1 MGRAIVRTRT
11 MYTGLAAFA
20 MAVSGAAGI
29 LAVAG
34 LLLAQAGSAGAAAL
48 CAAVFFVPG
57 LAFYHYAR
65 KLQLRNAALVHVAG
79 LAREAGVIG
88 TDRIAGVLGVRVED
102 AEKIVRRAI
111 GEGHL
116 KGKLDARRR
125 FVAEDAPRC
134 EACGEPVPRDAA
146 AGACPRCGGALRG

>member
-1 MGRAIVRTRT
+1 

-34 LLLAQAGSAGAAAL
+34 LLLAQGGSAGAAAL
-48 CAAVFFVPG
+48 CAAAFFVPG
-57 LAFYHYAR
+57 LAFYNYAR
-65 KLQLRNAALVHVAG
+65 KLQLRDAALVHVAG

-88 TDRIAGVLGVRVED
+88 TDRIARVLGVGVED
-102 AEKIVRRAI
+102 AEKIVGRAI

-116 KGKLDARRR
+116 KGKLDERGR

-134 EACGEPVPRDAA
+134 EACGEPVPRDAVPA
-146 AGACPRCGGALRG
+146 ACPRCGRALRG